1 MAEFN
6 PETVTVEDCRQN
18 LEQWLD
24 IAAHNPT
31 YNHYDQLC
39 GSAYK
44 LLSGDEYKRI
54 YKRWE
59 SGYVAC
65 ADGYYRR
72 R

>member
-24 IAAHNPT
+24 IAAHNPIF
-31 YNHYDQLC
+31 NPYDRLC
-39 GSAYK
+39 TRAYE
-44 LLSGDEYKRI
+44 LLNEDEYTRI
-54 YKRWE
+54 YKRWA